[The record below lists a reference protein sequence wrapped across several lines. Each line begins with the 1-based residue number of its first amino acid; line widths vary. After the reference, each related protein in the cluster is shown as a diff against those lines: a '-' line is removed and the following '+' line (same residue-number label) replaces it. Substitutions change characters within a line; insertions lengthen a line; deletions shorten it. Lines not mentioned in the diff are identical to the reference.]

1 MFDFSKIKITPLQFR
16 LFLFVLA
23 IIIFVLLQPPP
34 QKNIKVVVLEPPV
47 QDAVVTADNDD
58 VTTVPVEQFNFFARD
73 ADIVLRGRYVNPTLM
88 TPTGENRSKRGI
100 NAEENRLRLQNL

>member
-1 MFDFSKIKITPLQFR
+1 MFDFSKITPLQFR

-34 QKNIKVVVLEPPV
+34 QKVVLEPPV
-47 QDAVVTADNDD
+47 VINTDNDD
-58 VTTVPVEQFNFFARD
+58 VTTVPGEEFNFFARD